1 MGDFAV
7 ANAGSAVTREST
19 SAAVPPQV
27 LARWAAVAGQRA
39 LVGFLPTQV
48 KTA

>member
-19 SAAVPPQV
+19 TAAVPPQV